1 MGDFQIINTSTQL
14 SMLFLSLRSAV
25 KQIIPFSAVVTE
37 KGTSILSA
45 INMQAKK
52 LHIIREVTFITTTGA
67 PGIWWEH
74 STFAKKIGGTTKDFS
89 F

>member
-52 LHIIREVTFITTTGA
+52 LHIIREVTFITTTG
-67 PGIWWEH
+67 GSWNLV
-74 STFAKKIGGTTKDFS
+74 GTLNFR
-89 F
+89 